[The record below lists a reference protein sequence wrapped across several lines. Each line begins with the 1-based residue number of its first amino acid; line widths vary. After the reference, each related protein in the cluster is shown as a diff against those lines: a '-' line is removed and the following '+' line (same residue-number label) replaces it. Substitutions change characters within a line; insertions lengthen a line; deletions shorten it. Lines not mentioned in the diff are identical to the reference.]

1 MGMMPHEVLQG
12 GSVWVGMGCS
22 VRRNVSVVASLKM
35 VNGGGI
41 CMIHKIWLGVKM

>member
-1 MGMMPHEVLQG
+1 
-12 GSVWVGMGCS
+12 VGMGCS

-41 CMIHKIWLGVKM
+41 CMIHNTKYGLE